1 MTKTTQRPV
10 PADDNSAGLSPEMKL
25 IREKFFRHIGKP
37 VARKEDGRLVIGKG
51 RFSDDFTL
59 PGQAYA
65 AMVRSPYAHAQ
76 IRSIDVEEA
85 RRSPGVLVVLTG
97 ADRVADGLAAVP
109 HGPVP
114 STKFDMKLTGPNG
127 AKPFLTPHHLLPAD
141 QVRFVGEGVAVV
153 VAKTAKQALDAVEK
167 VVVDYAELPHV
178 TESLDAIKPGAPAVW
193 DETPDNTFIDT
204 RFGDWEATD
213 AAFAKADH
221 IARGQ
226 FHLQRVTAVTM
237 EPRAALGHY
246 DAETGRYTLWAG
258 SGGAVRQK
266 SELATVLGVEPSHLR
281 VLSFDVGGNFGS
293 RNRVYV
299 EFGLLL
305 WASKKVGLPVKFTA
319 TRSEAFLT
327 DYQGRDLVTTVEL
340 ALRRDGKF
348 LAMRADNISNVGAYC
363 VSLSPLSKGS
373 GLITGSYH
381 IPAAALRARA
391 VFTNTMCTQAYRSSG
406 RPEVT
411 YAIERLC
418 EIAAREMGIDP
429 LKLRRKNLVPQK
441 AMPYTNAVGQIYD
454 SGEYEKNMDR
464 ALEIAGWDGFKAR
477 RKDAKARGRLL
488 GRGFANYVESSI
500 GNPRER
506 AEIEVKAEGI
516 VEVVIGTQPSGQ
528 GHETSFAQVVA
539 DLIELPVAQVA
550 IILGDTDIVSLGGG
564 SHSGRSMRHAG
575 TVMAMASADLLA
587 EGRRRAARLFDADKD
602 DVVFE
607 QGRFAVPGTNH
618 AIELF
623 DLAKQT
629 IDSEGP
635 LRVVRDNEMHTPV
648 FPNGAAICEVEV
660 DPDTG
665 LVEITRYATVDDVGR
680 CINPM
685 IVHGQTHG
693 GIAQGVGQ
701 AMWEHCVVEAGSGQP
716 LTGSLMDYAMP
727 RADNLPSF
735 IAEIA
740 EVISPTNPLGIKAG
754 GEGGTTPALATVVNA
769 VLDALKPFGVTDIRM
784 PVTPETVWRA
794 IQEGRAAMAD
804 QQAKGVRHGD

>member
-1 MTKTTQRPV
+1 MVDTIHPGPSEAQPG
-10 PADDNSAGLSPEMKL
+10 DNPAGLSAEMKL

-37 VARKEDGRLVIGKG
+37 VARKEDARLLTGKG
-51 RFSDDFTL
+51 RFSDDFAL

-65 AMVRSPYAHAQ
+65 ALVRSPYAHAE
-76 IRSIDVEEA
+76 IRSIDVAEA
-85 RRSPGVLVVLTG
+85 LGSPGVLTVLTG
-97 ADRVADGLAAVP
+97 ADRLADGLAPIP
-109 HGPVP
+109 HSPVP
-114 STKFDMKLTGPNG
+114 STKFDMKLSGPRG
-127 AKPFLTPHHLLPAD
+127 AQPFLSSHHLLPVDRA
-141 QVRFVGEGVAVV
+141 RFVGEGVALV
-153 VAKTAKQALDAVEK
+153 VARTAKQALDTAER
-167 VVVDYAELPHV
+167 VVVEYAELPHV
-178 TESLDAIKPGAPAVW
+178 TQSLEAIRPGAPAVW
-193 DETPDNTFIDT
+193 HEVPDNTFIDT
-204 RFGDWEATD
+204 RFGDAEATN
-213 AAFAKADH
+213 AAFAAADH
-221 IARGQ
+221 IVRAQ

-237 EPRAALGHY
+237 EPRSALAHY
-246 DAETGRYTLWAG
+246 DAETDRYTLYAG

-266 SELATVLGVEPSHLR
+266 NELAKVLGIEPSRLR
-281 VLSFDVGGNFGS
+281 VLSFDVGGNFGA
-293 RNRVYV
+293 RNRAYV
-299 EFGLLL
+299 EFGLVL
-305 WASKKVGLPVKFTA
+305 WASRKVGLPVKFTA

-327 DYQGRDLVTTVEL
+327 DYQGRDLVTKVEL

-373 GLITGSYH
+373 GLITGPYD
-381 IPAAALRARA
+381 IPAAALRSRA

-411 YAIERLC
+411 YAIERLV
-418 EIAAREMGIDP
+418 EIAAREMGFDP
-429 LKLRRKNLVPQK
+429 LELRRKNLVPES

-454 SGEYEKNMDR
+454 SGEYRKNMDR
-464 ALEIAGWDGFKAR
+464 ALEIADWDGFGKRKA
-477 RKDAKARGRLL
+477 AAAARGKLL

-500 GNPRER
+500 GNPKER
-506 AEIEVKAEGI
+506 AEIEVKPEGF

-539 DLIELPVAQVA
+539 DLIELPVDKVS
-550 IILGDTDIVSLGGG
+550 IILGDTDVVSVGGG

-575 TVMAMASADLLA
+575 TVMAMASADLIA
-587 EGRRRAARLFDADKD
+587 EARRRTADLFGADKD
-602 DVVFE
+602 NVVFE
-607 QGRFAVPGTNH
+607 NARFAVTGTNY
-618 AIELF
+618 AITLF
-623 DLAKQT
+623 ELAKKT
-629 IDSEGP
+629 IETDGP

-660 DPDTG
+660 DPETG

-701 AMWEHCVVEAGSGQP
+701 AMWEHCYVEPGSGQP
-716 LTGSLMDYAMP
+716 LAGSFQDYAMP
-727 RADNLPSF
+727 RSDNMPSF

-769 VLDALKPFGVTDIRM
+769 ILDALQEYGVTDLQM
-784 PVTPETVWRA
+784 PATPETVWRA
-794 IQEGRAAMAD
+794 IQNARGRD
-804 QQAKGVRHGD
+804 WT